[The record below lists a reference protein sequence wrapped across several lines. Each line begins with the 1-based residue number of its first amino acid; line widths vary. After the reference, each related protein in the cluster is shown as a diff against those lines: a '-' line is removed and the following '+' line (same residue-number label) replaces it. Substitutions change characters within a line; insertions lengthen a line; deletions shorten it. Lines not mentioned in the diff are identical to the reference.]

1 MEKDRQRSGR
11 RLRILMS
18 SFACEPGRGSEQEV
32 GWRWAMEMSK
42 HVDVTVVTQT
52 RNRPGIERWLESHMP
67 DGPGF
72 KIEYL
77 QFPNPIYRLKSRFNC
92 LTLPYYA
99 AWQLLVLRLALRMHA
114 EKQFDIAHHVTFVTF
129 RVPIYLKRLGI
140 PVVFGPVGGAETA
153 PWNLL
158 SHRISRMAWC
168 KEAARNIATGI
179 GAQLL
184 RVLRP
189 IREGR
194 GICLAAT
201 PGMER
206 VFRKRGFPT
215 QLISAIG
222 VDVEDESMA
231 VPPSEKARRFL
242 FVGRLHPLKGAHLL
256 IEAFA
261 EARIESGELTII
273 GPGDPDAGLREL
285 SRQLGVAEKISWLG
299 KLPREELAAQ
309 YRCHD
314 VLVAPSLYESGGLAV
329 LEAMQQSRP
338 AIVLAVGGHDL
349 SVNEDCGTKVSPV
362 GSAGE
367 VVGRLAEAMRRYAIT
382 PGLAEAHGKAGRR
395 RLHDHYNW
403 PSKATRMLEIY
414 ENLVSA
420 HGRAS

>member
-99 AWQLLVLRLALRMHA
+99 AWQFLLLRWALRMQR
-114 EKQFDIAHHVTFVTF
+114 EKPFDLAHHVTFVTF
-129 RVPIYLKRLGI
+129 RVPVYLKYLGI

-153 PWNLL
+153 PWKLL
-158 SHRISRMAWC
+158 SHRISMMAWC
-168 KEAARNIATGI
+168 KEAARNVATVI
-179 GAQLL
+179 GTQLL

-189 IREGR
+189 IHRGG

-215 QLISAIG
+215 QLLSAIG
-222 VDVEDESMA
+222 VDVEAESLA
-231 VPPSEKARRFL
+231 GPPSDRARRFL
-242 FVGRLHPLKGAHLL
+242 FVGRLHPLKGVQLL
-256 IEAFA
+256 IEAFE
-261 EARIESGELTII
+261 EAGLEDGELTII
-273 GPGDPDAGLREL
+273 GPGDPNAGLREL
-285 SRQLGVAEKISWLG
+285 SEQLGVNGKIRWLG
-299 KLPREELAAQ
+299 KVPREELAAH
-309 YRCHD
+309 YRSHD

-349 SVNEDCGTKVSPV
+349 SVDENCGTKVSPV

-367 VVGRLAEAMRRYAIT
+367 VVGRLAEAMKRYAIT
-382 PGLAEAHGKAGRR
+382 PGLAEAHGKAGRQKLLDR
-395 RLHDHYNW
+395 YNW
-403 PSKATRMLEIY
+403 PSKATRMRALY
-414 ENLVSA
+414 EDLVSV